1 MVGASDTLYES
12 GYTAIES
19 PNERLRDQSKVGCG
33 AGTEALYDARYDAND
48 SS

>member
-1 MVGASDTLYES
+1 MVGASDALYES
-12 GYTAIES
+12 GYEAIES

-33 AGTEALYDARYDAND
+33 AGTEALYDVGLDAND